1 MQGLLCDIGVPLDVV
16 NGPVC
21 ATSAHVALHQLG
33 VRGGMIVSVR
43 NREVGPIR
51 LLLGMRHQ
59 RVLVKR
65 PLLMRTAHL
74 GASLLDQYVVEVD
87 HYMTLRSINELLLV
101 LHGHWR
107 VIVTLDQLLLLLMMC
122 PLLAHGLTEELL
134 EPLRVG
140 EDIRLLLILTLV
152 HFLHAPR
159 PRGTPFRGQLMRDW
173 LHEILHHVTLAR
185 VSVLPA
191 PTDIE

>member
-1 MQGLLCDIGVPLDVV
+1 MRNQG
-16 NGPVC
+16 
-21 ATSAHVALHQLG
+21 
-33 VRGGMIVSVR
+33 
-43 NREVGPIR
+43 
-51 LLLGMRHQ
+51 
-59 RVLVKR
+59 VLVKR
-65 PLLMRTAHL
+65 PLLMRTSHL

-87 HYMTLRSINELLLV
+87 HYMALRSIYELLLV

-107 VIVTLDQLLLLLMMC
+107 VIMALYQLLLLLMMC

-159 PRGTPFRGQLMRDW
+159 PRGTPFRGQLMRDR

-191 PTDIE
+191 SADIE